1 MFTEINGVSINMF
14 SVSSFKKKD
23 EIRENSDGTST
34 TVYVILYSLAN
45 GQTVREEFD
54 IVSDRDTRYDA
65 LKENFGVK

>member
-54 IVSDRDTRYDA
+54 TVSDRDTRYDA

>member
-45 GQTVREEFD
+45 GQTVKEEFD
-54 IVSDRDTRYDA
+54 TVSDRDTRYDA